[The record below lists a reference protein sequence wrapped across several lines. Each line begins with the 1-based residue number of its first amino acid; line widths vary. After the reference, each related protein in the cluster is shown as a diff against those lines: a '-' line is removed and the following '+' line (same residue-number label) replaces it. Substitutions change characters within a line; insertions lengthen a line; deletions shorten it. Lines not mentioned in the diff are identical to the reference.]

1 MKKTKYKM
9 LFECTETGYS
19 AFHEDLAV
27 YTTGKDLLELKANS
41 AEALSLYFED
51 GALEIKE
58 SQIELVF
65 HLDAFFKRYRALNAN
80 FLAEKIGMHATLLS
94 LYIQGTKIPSAKQ
107 LAKIQEGIHSLGK
120 ELQEVNLI

>member
-1 MKKTKYKM
+1 
-9 LFECTETGYS
+9 
-19 AFHEDLAV
+19 
-27 YTTGKDLLELKANS
+27 
-41 AEALSLYFED
+41 LYFEEQ
-51 GALEIKE
+51 AIEIKE

-65 HLDAFFKRYRALNAN
+65 HLDAFFKCYRALNAN

-94 LYIQGTKIPSAKQ
+94 QYIQGTKIPSAKQ